1 MIYTKR
7 ASGRGEGDG
16 AVGRRSQTRAALLST
31 GRAVFARRGFDGA
44 SVREITSEA
53 GANLGAITYH
63 FGSKRGLYEAVLEE
77 GLSPIVSRVG
87 EIANGAG
94 TGMDRLAAVIEVF
107 FDYLGAHPELPRLML
122 QEVSAGKTPPPA
134 VMAILRR
141 NVGHVTNILTDGWR
155 DGSIR
160 RGNPMLSALSVVSQP
175 IYMTLMAPV
184 LLELGGIDLRDSQTR
199 AEAVQHV
206 RDVMRRG
213 LGSLGEEAA

>member
-1 MIYTKR
+1 MIYRKSTPGRK
-7 ASGRGEGDG
+7 GRGAEG
-16 AVGRRSQTRAALLST
+16 RSSRTRAALLST

-77 GLSPIVSRVG
+77 GLSPIVSRIG
-87 EIANGAG
+87 AIADGPG
-94 TGMDRLAAVIEVF
+94 SGMDRVAQVVEVL
-107 FDYLGAHPELPRLML
+107 FDHLGTHPELPRLLL

-141 NVGHVTNILTDGWR
+141 NVGHVTGILADGWR

-160 RGNPMLSALSVVSQP
+160 HGHPMLSALSVVSQP
-175 IYMTLMAPV
+175 IYMSLMGPI
-184 LLELGGIDLRDSQTR
+184 LLDLGGIDLRDPVTR
-199 AEAVQHV
+199 GEAVQHV
-206 RDVMRRG
+206 RDVIRRG
-213 LGSLGEEAA
+213 LGGLGEEVA